1 MSWSSVRSICA
12 PLVLGLVVFVVQCRG
27 VMTCFD
33 SMWSVPTAV
42 SLWDHGDANLD
53 EYRDAIDARNQVF
66 TEWHRGHV
74 YTMFPLG
81 TSLLVA
87 PAIPL
92 IRPIAAFIVH
102 DPARLA
108 ALEALQ
114 QGTRCQAIPGEPVVH
129 LHSIT
134 ELALASAIVA
144 ITTTIMYTIARGEGL
159 SVLGSLLIGAI
170 FAFGTSAWSTA
181 SRALWQHG
189 PSMLMLS
196 LALLLQVR
204 RRKLWLAG
212 GLLGFAY
219 VVRPT
224 NSIPLVLGMLWA
236 AVTRPRRAIGFIAG
250 VASVLAIFVLANE
263 RLSGTILPPY
273 YRAGR
278 LGSPTFLE
286 ALAGDLV
293 SPARGLLIFSPVL
306 AFAALGVVLK
316 TRARRF
322 DALDRSLLA
331 CLILHWIAIASFPHW
346 WAGYSYGPRFFTD
359 MLPYLVYFL
368 MPVVAWLGSAQPAPR
383 AVVGASFAAAA
394 AFSIFVHAE
403 GALVS
408 ASLLWNHLPRSVD
421 EHPERIW
428 DWRDPQFLAGV
439 KR

>member
-1 MSWSSVRSICA
+1 MIWSSVRRISA
-12 PLVLGLVVFVVQCRG
+12 PLLLGVVVFVVQCRG

-53 EYRDAIDARNQVF
+53 EYRDAIDARGQVF
-66 TEWHRGHV
+66 TEWNRGHV

-92 IRPIAAFIVH
+92 IRPIAAFIVR

-108 ALEALQ
+108 ALEGLQ
-114 QGTRCQAIPGEPVVH
+114 QGTRCRTIPGEPIVH

-144 ITTTIMYTIARGEGL
+144 TTTMVIYTIARLEGL
-159 SVLGSLLIGAI
+159 SVPGSLVIGAT

-189 PSMLMLS
+189 PSMLVLS
-196 LALLLQVR
+196 LALLLQLR
-204 RRKLWLAG
+204 RRTLWLAG
-212 GLLGFAY
+212 GLLAFAY
-219 VVRPT
+219 VIRPT
-224 NSIPLVLGMLWA
+224 NSIPLALGTLWA
-236 AVTRPRRAIGFIAG
+236 VVTRSRRAIGFVAG
-250 VASVLAIFVLANE
+250 VATVLALFVFANE
-263 RLSGTILPPY
+263 RVYGAILPPY
-273 YRAGR
+273 YHAGR

-286 ALAGDLV
+286 ALAGDMV

-306 AFAALGVVLK
+306 AFATFGVVLK
-316 TRARRF
+316 IRARRF
-322 DALDRSLLA
+322 DALDRSLV
-331 CLILHWIAIASFPHW
+331 CCVILHWVAIASFPHW

-368 MPVVAWLGSAQPAPR
+368 TPVVAWLGSAQPAR
-383 AVVGASFAAAA
+383 RVVVGALFAAAT
-394 AFSIFVHAE
+394 AFSVFVHAE
-403 GALVS
+403 GGLVS
-408 ASLLWNHLPRSVD
+408 SSLLWNHLPRSVD